1 LCRVAGV
8 VAVVVV
14 AVVVVVVVVVGWEC
28 NEVLGERRDTV
39 VVLIGGRM
47 WWAFELLVLVLVWS
61 GVGAL

>member
-8 VAVVVV
+8 VAVVV
-14 AVVVVVVVVVGWEC
+14 AAVVVVVVVGWEC

-39 VVLIGGRM
+39 VVLTGGRM
-47 WWAFELLVLVLVWS
+47 WWAFELLVLVLVWL